1 MTIDAAR
8 GHIGYRV
15 VRFKGT
21 DRAKEG
27 VIAFTGGRLAFVRY
41 DGEETST
48 ATNPAELTLL
58 AG

>member
-21 DRAKEG
+21 DRAEEG
-27 VIAFTGGRLAFVRY
+27 VIAFTGGRLRVRPLRRRRDEY
-41 DGEETST
+41 RDRPG
-48 ATNPAELTLL
+48 
-58 AG
+58 